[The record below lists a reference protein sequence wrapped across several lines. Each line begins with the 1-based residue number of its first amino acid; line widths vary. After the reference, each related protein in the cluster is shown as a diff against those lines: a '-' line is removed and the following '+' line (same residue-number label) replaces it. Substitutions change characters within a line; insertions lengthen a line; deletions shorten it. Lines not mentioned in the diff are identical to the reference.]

1 MDLFI
6 LYWIL
11 ALALAGFFTSYQ
23 FGRTW
28 PYTSEAGGQAFHINV
43 FGAISAGVAFFFLVL
58 ILLVMLAR
66 EMEYIPDWLHLYQS
80 FLNWFVWGNVAIATL
95 CGLWAFFWRR
105 NEKYNQ
111 FQEFIERAT
120 SHFDVAQNVPSTYH
134 PYRSDFNFLN
144 WGRPEYTS
152 GRSSSTGS
160 TRRATGNFFIFGS
173 SSNRKKSSSK
183 SSKKSSNKGDGASGI
198 FQLLILLI
206 IIIIA
211 AATAAALVHFIA
223 KWAIGIE
230 EDWIHVEKGWA
241 SPVA

>member
-6 LYWIL
+6 FYWIL

-43 FGAISAGVAFFFLVL
+43 FGAISAGVTFFFLLL
-58 ILLVMLAR
+58 ILLVLLAR
-66 EMEYIPDWLHLYQS
+66 EMEYIPDWLYLYRS
-80 FLNWFVWGNVAIATL
+80 NLNWFVWGNVGIATL

-105 NEKYNQ
+105 NEKHNQ
-111 FQEFIERAT
+111 FQEFMERAS
-120 SHFDVAQNVPSTYH
+120 SHFEVSKNVPSTHH
-134 PYRSDFNFLN
+134 PYRKDFNFLN

-152 GRSSSTGS
+152 GINLSSSS
-160 TRRATGNFFIFGS
+160 SGS
-173 SSNRKKSSSK
+173 SSGPGLFSIFSSKGKSKSS

-206 IIIIA
+206 IIILA

-230 EDWIHVEKGWA
+230 EDWIHAEKGWA
-241 SPVA
+241 SPIV